1 MRILVLAFLAA
12 LVSPLTASA
21 GEPTTG
27 VAEQLSSTHV
37 CDGITNS
44 SQTPTDVTE
53 SSGTEKYRFVTVQN
67 QNTAASLYCSG
78 NVAVSTIAA
87 NATLGVLISSN
98 TPANIER
105 TFTLVP
111 GEKWYCLGNLTTAST
126 RAAVCRG
133 R

>member
-1 MRILVLAFLAA
+1 M
-12 LVSPLTASA
+12 ASA

-27 VAEQLSSTHV
+27 VFDQLSSTRV
-37 CDGITNS
+37 CVGISIS

-53 SSGTEKYRFVTVQN
+53 SSGTEKYRFVSVQN
-67 QNTAASLYCSG
+67 LNTGASLYCSD
-78 NVAVSTIAA
+78 NVAVSTITT
-87 NATLGVLISSN
+87 NATAGVLISSN
-98 TPANIER
+98 TPANIEK

-111 GEKWYCLGNLTTAST
+111 GDKWYCLTNLTTAST